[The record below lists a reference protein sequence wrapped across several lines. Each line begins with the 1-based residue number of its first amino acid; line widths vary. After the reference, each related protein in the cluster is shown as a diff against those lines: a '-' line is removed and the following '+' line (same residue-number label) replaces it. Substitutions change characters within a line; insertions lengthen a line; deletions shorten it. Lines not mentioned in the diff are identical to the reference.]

1 MKMIRLALGMAAAC
15 AAWHSSAQ
23 YALEIIPL
31 KHSTVEQ
38 VLPALRPLLEPGGT
52 LTGQQGQLIL
62 RASPANVADI
72 RRALEVIDRPLKRL
86 QISVR
91 FDDLRETSREGV
103 EASGRISNRGSEV
116 DVRAQNSRSSLDE
129 RVDQRV
135 QVVEG
140 GRAFIATSQSRP
152 VVQRQ
157 RIQTPGG
164 VIAQESFVMQDALT
178 GFEVAP
184 RLAGDRVF
192 LDIAPQR
199 ESFADSGAVQ
209 GQRVSS
215 SASARLG
222 EWFELGGITSSGIRD
237 DRAIASASSSRSVQS
252 RRVWVKVEEIR
263 N

>member
-1 MKMIRLALGMAAAC
+1 MKMIRLALGLAIAC
-15 AAWHSSAQ
+15 ATGQGLAQ

-31 KHSTVEQ
+31 RHSTVEQ

-52 LTGQQGQLIL
+52 LTGQQGQLFV
-62 RASPANVADI
+62 RASPANIADI
-72 RRALEVIDRPLKRL
+72 RLALEVIDRPLKRL

-91 FDDLRETSREGV
+91 FDDVREASRQGI

-140 GRAFIATSQSRP
+140 GRAFIATGQSRP

-164 VIAQESFVMQDALT
+164 VIAQETFVMQEAST

-184 RLAGDRVF
+184 RLSGDRVL

-199 ESFADSGAVQ
+199 ESFTDSGAVQ

-237 DRAIASASSSRSVQS
+237 DRGIASASGSRSAES